1 MFKINF
7 RKGLFESRSELG
19 RESSHLESVCDVMD
33 TDVCEKT
40 ASVYIPP
47 SSVHAR
53 ARCKVDFGLKPFSFE
68 SKHTKKELRQASE
81 TESENERESGTVASN
96 DSDTVCRCGR

>member
-1 MFKINF
+1 MKVAPN
-7 RKGLFESRSELG
+7 S
-19 RESSHLESVCDVMD
+19 DVRAALWSQCVTSWTRD
-33 TDVCEKT
+33 LST

-47 SSVHAR
+47 SSLHAR
-53 ARCKVDFGLKPFSFE
+53 AACKVDFGLKPFSFE

-81 TESENERESGTVASN
+81 MESENERESGTVASN